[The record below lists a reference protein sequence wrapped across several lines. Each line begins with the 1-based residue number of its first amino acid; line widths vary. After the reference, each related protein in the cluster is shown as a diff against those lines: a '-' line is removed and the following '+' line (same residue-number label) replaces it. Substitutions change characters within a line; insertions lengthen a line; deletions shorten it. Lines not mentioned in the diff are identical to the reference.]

1 MKKTIAIL
9 LVMILSAG
17 VLSAKP
23 REKGEIRAV
32 EFEIG
37 GGVVFGNYMKNFV
50 NDGGLSLFIETR
62 YNIPELPFDI
72 GLQASVSSYGGN
84 NNGYDVTNRGSLI
97 TFVDYNFRYFKKID
111 FFAGLG
117 VGMGMTDF
125 KYMFGDR
132 RNVSLDRTLVVNP
145 RVGIELFHHLRITA
159 EYRLMDRYYSYFGIN
174 IGVPIGGGIR
184 K

>member
-1 MKKTIAIL
+1 MRKVFAIL
-9 LVMILSAG
+9 V
-17 VLSAKP
+17 VLFLAADAMYAKH

-37 GGVVFGNYMKNFV
+37 GGFVFGNYMQDFV

-72 GLQASVSSYGGN
+72 GLQASVSGYGGN

-117 VGMGMTDF
+117 VGMGMIDYE
-125 KYMFGDR
+125 YMFGDR
-132 RNVSLDRTLVVNP
+132 KDVSHNRTFVVNP

-159 EYRLMDRYYSYFGIN
+159 EYKWMDLYYSYFGIN
-174 IGVPIGGGIR
+174 IGVPIGGGVR

>member
-37 GGVVFGNYMKNFV
+37 GGFVFGNHMKNFV

-72 GLQASVSSYGGN
+72 GLQASVSGYGGN
-84 NNGYDVTNRGSLI
+84 NNGYDVTNRGTLI

-111 FFAGLG
+111 FFVGLG
-117 VGMGMTDF
+117 AGMGMVDYE
-125 KYMFGDR
+125 YMFGDR
-132 RNVSLDRTLVVNP
+132 KEVSLDRTFVLNP